1 MYGKPLGSLA
11 VGLALLAAACSSG
24 ADTEGIRREAV
35 ENYANVALEAYANTL
50 AAATS
55 MDVAIDAFIAD
66 PTEDNLRV
74 AKQAWL
80 DARNMYGVTEVFR
93 FYGGPIDRAVD
104 GVEGLVNTWPLDEA
118 YIDYVEGD
126 SESGIVNDPVGYP
139 TIDPSVLTAANENG
153 GETNV
158 ATGWH
163 AIEFLLW
170 GQDLDT
176 EGPGA
181 RPATDYSTAPNADR
195 RGQYLAVLSDLLLV
209 HLGGLVEEWEPD
221 QDNYRTEFLALD
233 TDQALGMILTGM
245 GELTIGE
252 LAGERLT
259 VAYEERSQ
267 EDEQSCF
274 SDNTTNDYL
283 ANIAGIEAVANGTFE
298 SVSGVGIVDAI
309 AVSDADAADRLSR
322 SIDVSKAAAESIEPP
337 LDQYLV
343 VGIPDSDPGRV
354 AMLSTI
360 EALEAQA
367 IAIAS
372 AATVLGVDV
381 G

>member
-55 MDVAIDAFIAD
+55 MDIAIDAFIAD

-372 AATVLGVDV
+372 AATVLGVEV

>member
-1 MYGKPLGSLA
+1 
-11 VGLALLAAACSSG
+11 
-24 ADTEGIRREAV
+24 
-35 ENYANVALEAYANTL
+35 
-50 AAATS
+50 
-55 MDVAIDAFIAD
+55 
-66 PTEDNLRV
+66 
-74 AKQAWL
+74 
-80 DARNMYGVTEVFR
+80 MYGVTEVFR

-372 AATVLGVDV
+372 AATVLGVEV

>member
-259 VAYEERSQ
+259 VAYEERSH

-372 AATVLGVDV
+372 AATVLGVEV